1 MAKTIAERTSA
12 RIARNAKPR
21 ERNIR
26 DALDERV
33 KQYGGVTRAVA
44 WLGRTGAPD
53 VLCLFPQEGQTWFEP
68 NARPG
73 TNTWVETKMGR
84 DGKLSVAQK
93 TEHATLRAAG
103 CKVLVIATLEQLDA
117 WLPPL

>member
-1 MAKTIAERTSA
+1 MKTIAERTSA

-44 WLGRTGAPD
+44 YLGRKGAPD
-53 VLCLFPQEGQTWFEP
+53 VLCLMTGYT
-68 NARPG
+68 
-73 TNTWVETKMGR
+73 TWVETKMTGGR
-84 DGKLSVAQK
+84 LSMAQQV
-93 TEHATLRAAG
+93 EHRALREAG
-103 CKVLVIATLEQLDA
+103 CEVRVIATLEQLDE

>member
-53 VLCLFPQEGQTWFEP
+53 VLCLM
-68 NARPG
+68 PG
-73 TNTWVETKMGR
+73 HSTVWVETKMGR
-84 DGKLSVAQK
+84 DGKLSAAQAN
-93 TEHATLRAAG
+93 EHLIMRDAG
-103 CKVLVIATLEQLDA
+103 CVVRVIATLEELDA

>member
-1 MAKTIAERTSA
+1 MAKTIAERSSA

-33 KQYGGVTRAVA
+33 KAYGGVTRAVA

-53 VLCLFPQEGQTWFEP
+53 VLCLFPSRH
-68 NARPG
+68 AHAV
-73 TNTWVETKMGR
+73 WVETKMGR
-84 DGKLSVAQK
+84 DGKLSAAQM
-93 TEHATLRAAG
+93 TEHILLRAAG
-103 CKVLVIATLEQLDA
+103 CEVKVITTLEELDA

>member
-1 MAKTIAERTSA
+1 MKTIAERTSA

-53 VLCLFPQEGQTWFEP
+53 VLCLM
-68 NARPG
+68 PG
-73 TNTWVETKMGR
+73 RTVWVETKKS
-84 DGKLSVAQK
+84 DGKVAFSQK
-93 TEHATLRAAG
+93 MEHSNLQLAG
-103 CKVLVIATLEQLDA
+103 CEVLVITTLDQLDE

>member
-1 MAKTIAERTSA
+1 MKTIAERTSA

-53 VLCLFPQEGQTWFEP
+53 VLCLFPFGSKFDHMKD
-68 NARPG
+68 G
-73 TNTWVETKMGR
+73 TGNLAIWVETKKS
-84 DGKLSVAQK
+84 DGHLSKAQK
-93 TEHATLRAAG
+93 AEHEVLIGALNM
-103 CKVLVIATLEQLDA
+103 VLVITTLEELDT

>member
-53 VLCLFPQEGQTWFEP
+53 VLCLL
-68 NARPG
+68 PG
-73 TNTWVETKMGR
+73 RTVWVETKMGR
-84 DGKLSVAQK
+84 DGKLTFSQNL
-93 TEHATLRAAG
+93 EHSILQLAG
-103 CKVLVIATLEQLDA
+103 CEVLVITTLEELDKA
-117 WLPPL
+117 FPL

>member
-1 MAKTIAERTSA
+1 MKPIAERTSA

-53 VLCLFPQEGQTWFEP
+53 VLCLM
-68 NARPG
+68 PG
-73 TNTWVETKMGR
+73 YAVLVETKMTG
-84 DGKLSVAQK
+84 GKLSKAQQL
-93 TEHATLRAAG
+93 EHRILCEAG
-103 CKVLVIATLEQLDA
+103 CEVQVIATLEQLDA